1 MRISLG
7 IVAVCILGIA
17 VCGELVSPAT
27 VIRMIDAVPVQ
38 SSVTAHVASLV
49 PFVVGNQPVG
59 EIALTAFTIIA
70 VKYVIDYVQH
80 L

>member
-7 IVAVCILGIA
+7 IIAVCVLGLA
-17 VCGELVSPAT
+17 VCGELLSPAT
-27 VIRMIDAVPVQ
+27 VLRLIEAVPVQ
-38 SSVTAHVASLV
+38 SSVTAHMASLV
-49 PFVVGNQPVG
+49 PVIVGNQPVG